1 MCKLHYCGSTDLTMI
16 ENKTTIILVS
26 LLGVKNA
33 GGVERV
39 SYYLKDILERNFSNV
54 KLLERGR
61 PSFGKFS
68 NILWPFLLSL
78 KLYFIKDKIVIAN
91 SWNCYLYPADFSIHH
106 GTMRGTVVHVGA
118 GKTAGLIAWMEKL
131 SAKKARKILSVSE
144 NCKSELINYYKIDE
158 NKIDVLNNFVDENRF
173 YPSTENSCSKD
184 NSASG
189 KKSSDKKIT
198 VLFSGALIERKGL
211 SKLKEFS
218 DFLETFNSEY
228 EIELLIA
235 SNTSEEYSKFQ
246 NKKHTK
252 ICSGLGIDQMPDFY
266 RKGDI
271 LIFPTLYEGFSM
283 STLEALA
290 SGLCV
295 IGTEFAVTKELES
308 YDFCCKYD
316 FASPEQTAKLCIE
329 MYNKFSDKKEY
340 ISKKTVERFGK
351 AEYEKRIVEYI
362 NSALKNK
369 NRENAE

>member
-1 MCKLHYCGSTDLTMI
+1 MI
-16 ENKTTIILVS
+16 ENKTKIILVS

-54 KLLERGR
+54 KLLERGK

-78 KLYFIKDKIVIAN
+78 KLYFIKDKIVVAN

-106 GTMRGTVVHVGA
+106 GTMKGTVVHVGA
-118 GKTAGLIAWMEKL
+118 GKTAGLIAWMEKV

-173 YPSTENSCSKD
+173 YPSTENSCSKE
-184 NSASG
+184 NYASG

-295 IGTEFAVTKELES
+295 IGTDFAVTKELES

-340 ISKKTVERFGK
+340 ISKKTVMRFGK
-351 AEYEKRIVEYI
+351 AEYEKRIVGYI
-362 NSALKNK
+362 NSALKKNK
-369 NRENAE
+369 LGKRGVNNDFSFCNNSCI